1 MFENIPFLKVCQ
13 STLLQKGFHF
23 FLADLKIDENK
34 VNTHGNMRKNSRVHT
49 PADVFLCLWTHT
61 LRPEAVTGFE
71 SDLSLLPAH
80 MEGGSAE
87 ERQRMLRWLNLLQ
100 KRVLLSRCG
109 ALVRGYRPSRPPTSN
124 TLAST
129 LLSQGSRCKALWQ
142 ALNEL
147 NARSDCHSND
157 LLGNKQVWRADTA
170 DRSAILT
177 DQRNMI
183 LTLPHGLLLVL
194 VCFLSTS

>member
-13 STLLQKGFHF
+13 SALLQKGFHF

-34 VNTHGNMRKNSRVHT
+34 VNTHGNMRK
-49 PADVFLCLWTHT
+49 FLCLWTHT

-100 KRVLLSRCG
+100 KRVLLSHCG
-109 ALVRGYRPSRPPTSN
+109 ALVRGHRPSRPPTSN

-177 DQRNMI
+177 DQRHMI
-183 LTLPHGLLLVL
+183 LTLPHGLHLVL